1 MGTIFLKN
9 IDLDGRRCDI
19 IVRQGVIH
27 AIRPAGDIEK
37 MIRQPGNES
46 LAASLASGVEVVDC
60 TGKTAVPGFINM
72 HTHAG
77 MALMRGMQED
87 CLLQD
92 WIDNIWDIEAKID
105 AEFVY
110 WSTKVAALEMIRTG
124 TTTFNDQYWFSPAAR
139 KAAVELG
146 IRPVIS
152 YVILDRHDPQEAE
165 RQRIQCERMF
175 EKAKEWNDGSIFEIA
190 FHAVYSVSE
199 PMIVWATEFARR
211 NNLLLHIHLSETRDE
226 VENCKAAHGGLSPVE
241 YLDRLGVLD
250 HRVLAA
256 HALWLSDEDVRI
268 LGERKVNCV
277 HNVNSNLK
285 IASGYKFRFN
295 ELQDA
300 GANVCIGTD
309 GCASSNN
316 LDMLEAMKTTA
327 LLQKA
332 WREDPKAMPL
342 ADLLAAGTRN
352 GAKALGIPAGEIKK
366 GHLAD
371 ILIVDTDSTFFLS
384 PGSFLANFIYSAH
397 SDCIDSV
404 IAGGRFVMRSR
415 KINGEK
421 EILTEARKVLKTIK

>member
-9 IDLDGRRCDI
+9 ITLDGRPCDI
-19 IVRQGVIH
+19 LVSRGTIQ
-27 AIRPAGDIEK
+27 AIRPAGEIETE
-37 MIRQPGNES
+37 IRRPGNEN
-46 LAASLASGVEVVDC
+46 LASSLASGVEVVDC
-60 TGKTAVPGFINM
+60 TGKVAVPGFINM

-87 CLLQD
+87 CLLSD
-92 WIDNIWDIEAKID
+92 WIDNIWEIEARID

-139 KAAVELG
+139 KAAVEMG
-146 IRPVIS
+146 VRPVIS
-152 YVILDRHDPQEAE
+152 YVILDRNDPGEAE
-165 RQRIQCERMF
+165 RQRIQCQRMY
-175 EKAKEWNDGSIFEIA
+175 EKSLEWNDGSIFEIA

-199 PMIVWATEFARR
+199 PMILWATEFARKHG
-211 NNLLLHIHLSETRDE
+211 LLLHIHLSETRDE
-226 VENCKAAHGGLSPVE
+226 VENCKATHGGLSPVE

-250 HRVLAA
+250 NRVIAA
-256 HALWLSDEDVRI
+256 HTLWLSDKDVRI
-268 LGERKVNCV
+268 LGSRGVNCV
-277 HNVNSNLK
+277 HNINSNLK
-285 IASGYKFRFN
+285 IASGYKFLHD
-295 ELQDA
+295 ELRDA

-332 WREDPKAMPL
+332 WREDPGAMPL
-342 ADLLAAGTRN
+342 EELLAAGTRN
-352 GAKALGIPAGEIKK
+352 GAKALGIPAGEIRE
-366 GHLAD
+366 GCIAD
-371 ILIVDTDSTFFLS
+371 ILIVDTDSSFFLS

-415 KINGEK
+415 KIAGEK
-421 EILTEARKVLKTIK
+421 DLLKEARKVLKTIK

>member
-92 WIDNIWDIEAKID
+92 WIDNIWDIEARID

-352 GAKALGIPAGEIKK
+352 GAKALGIPAGEIKE